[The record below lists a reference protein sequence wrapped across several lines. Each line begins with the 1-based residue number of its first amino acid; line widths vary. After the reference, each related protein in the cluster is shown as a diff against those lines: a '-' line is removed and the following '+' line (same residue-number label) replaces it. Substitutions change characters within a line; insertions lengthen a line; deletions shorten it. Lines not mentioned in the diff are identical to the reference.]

1 MRTASLVIVVFVGLA
16 SFLLLPPG
24 AAAQE
29 TIRGIASV
37 QGADKLVVGGT
48 EVRLFGID
56 APEAR
61 QPCSVD
67 ERDWDCG
74 SAAAKTLLDLA
85 GDQDLECDVRLKDRF
100 RRIYAVCR
108 VRGEDINAAMV
119 RAGMALAV
127 RSESEDYVADEEA
140 AAAAKAGM
148 WRGTFL
154 EPWNFREKVTGVYQ
168 RRR

>member
-1 MRTASLVIVVFVGLA
+1 MRHAVLAAAFIGLGVLMATA
-16 SFLLLPPG
+16 PG
-24 AAAQE
+24 ADAQE
-29 TIRGIASV
+29 TIRGVATV
-37 QGADKLVVGGT
+37 KGPDKLVVGGT

-61 QPCSVD
+61 QPCFVGD
-67 ERDWDCG
+67 RDWDCG
-74 SAAAKTLLDLA
+74 TAAAKTLLDLA
-85 GDQDLECDVRLKDRF
+85 GDQDVECDVRLKDRF

-108 VRGEDINAAMV
+108 VRGEDINAALT

-127 RSESEDYVADEEA
+127 RSESEEYVDDEES

-168 RRR
+168 TRR